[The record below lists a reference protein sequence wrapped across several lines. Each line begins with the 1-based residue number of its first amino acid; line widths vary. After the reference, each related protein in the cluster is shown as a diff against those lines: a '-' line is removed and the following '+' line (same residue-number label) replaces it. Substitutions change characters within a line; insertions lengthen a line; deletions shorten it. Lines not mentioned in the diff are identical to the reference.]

1 MPGPLHKQIE
11 KDKIAKSSFKVC
23 IDQQN
28 DDKHDKFVDAVLST
42 KILQEAQKQWRE
54 EEKGNGTGREESD
67 LEEEPEVGEDFSR
80 EAQELS
86 EQIEINSDEEAQIGG
101 FTANGGF
108 GGGEVRH
115 DLAHENRK
123 QRSRSKRETLNSQ
136 KEIEGI
142 SPAVVTFFTEIGH
155 VMEKYRSGKVPKAF
169 KIIPA
174 MANWE
179 QILDLTSPEKWS
191 SAAMFQATR
200 VFSATGTP
208 SQCQRFN
215 TLVLLPRLRDEI
227 DEYKKLNFHLYQC
240 LFKAMFKPA
249 GFFKG
254 IILPLCKS
262 GTCTLREAIIFGSV
276 LRKISIPQLHAA
288 AAMLSIAKM
297 DYSGAIS
304 YILRVLVE
312 KNYTLPFRALD
323 GLVFHFL
330 GMRSHQGE
338 LPVIWHQTL
347 LAFVERYANDI
358 SAEQREALI
367 ELTKVHSH
375 HQITSDLLRL
385 LRAAE
390 SRNEESEANVPVY
403 ARNDEMEF

>member
-1 MPGPLHKQIE
+1 MGKKRKIRTGAGDVVPMPGPLHKQIE

-67 LEEEPEVGEDFSR
+67 LEGEPEVGEDFSR

-115 DLAHENRK
+115 DLAHENKK
-123 QRSRSKRETLNSQ
+123 QRGILSFICDFLIKVVHQ
-136 KEIEGI
+136 IEGI

-155 VMEKYRSGKVPKAF
+155 VMEKYR
-169 KIIPA
+169 
-174 MANWE
+174 
-179 QILDLTSPEKWS
+179 

-240 LFKAMFKPA
+240 LFKAILARALSVKPSS
-249 GFFKG
+249 
-254 IILPLCKS
+254 L
-262 GTCTLREAIIFGSV
+262 V
-276 LRKISIPQLHAA
+276 SIPQLHAA

-330 GMRSHQGE
+330 EMRSHQGE